1 MKTSDNNLVPLFEPA
16 TDSPALSLFFQLPI
30 SVASFQFCLIDVEVA
45 LFSVEMDHPMCL
57 YIDKILTAWLHA
69 SILRSC
75 YLGHHAILLRENHH
89 MITQIMAA

>member
-16 TDSPALSLFFQLPI
+16 TDSPALSLSFQLPI

-57 YIDKILTAWLHA
+57 YIQQQQQQLYLHSLETDEKITVKKTE
-69 SILRSC
+69 C
-75 YLGHHAILLRENHH
+75 
-89 MITQIMAA
+89 